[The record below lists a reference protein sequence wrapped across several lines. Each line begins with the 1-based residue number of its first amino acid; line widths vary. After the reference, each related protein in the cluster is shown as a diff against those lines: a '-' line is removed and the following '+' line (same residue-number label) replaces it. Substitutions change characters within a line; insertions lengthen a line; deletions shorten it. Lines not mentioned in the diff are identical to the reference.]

1 MSGVYSMTGGPTYTG
16 ASSGE
21 WMQDALDTPLSLFST
36 LGQSAKSG
44 VLDSFG
50 LGTFIKDKM
59 LPEEAPTVAGTPRI
73 VPDGEGGFTYK
84 RETPE
89 EMAQR
94 RADMGAMSEDQYK
107 ASAFYRQDIPW
118 DAGMTEARAAAL
130 AQFDDAR
137 KARDYFAQKR
147 PFAAFIGGLGGQAI
161 DPINY
166 IPVFGEAVQGAQVA
180 RFGYVG
186 GRLLMGAADAAINTG
201 VASVATAGDRA
212 KFGDDVSWQAT
223 ISQMATAALL
233 GGAFGALHGA
243 FEGRGARLGAMARA
257 DAESRL
263 SDLKTTQEARIAL
276 NEGIDA
282 IVRGEDVNLSPN
294 ATEPLQRIADD
305 LATRG
310 PPPQEVANSIVG
322 PPSEAGFSLDPNATF
337 FHGGKADLAEFTDAF
352 RRDGTPKDKYDVRG
366 IYVTEN
372 RRLAEQYVG
381 KDGKVHEVQI
391 DAKNPIVL
399 PDPRFPEIDSAS
411 LTAKDIEKLKAAG
424 YDSVV
429 NKQRMEVALFEG
441 RQVRHKALV
450 AKQPSYDLVRADHG
464 DMGLPEPKAGVDDRV
479 YAIHRDGQPVA
490 YANVEFRGD
499 QAYVKDIFNVDTL
512 DTSHSLGT
520 SAMAQLLR
528 QLVKENP
535 GLKTLAGERVSGA
548 RRGGVHGLAGTG
560 EDVVIPLPG
569 TRRAID
575 TAKAAP
581 EPPPQ
586 GLKQAEASV
595 AKLEDAKALA
605 AQYGVDPNTGAF
617 KEDADITQLA
627 DEGRLTEQD
636 VATMAQAHMD
646 YEVADAYAEAI
657 KSVSGCLI

>member
-16 ASSGE
+16 ASGGE

-84 RETPE
+84 RETPD

-201 VASVATAGDRA
+201 VASIATAGDRA
-212 KFGDDVSWQAT
+212 RFGDDVSWQAT

-243 FEGRGARLGAMARA
+243 FESRGARLDATARA

-282 IVRGEDVNLSPN
+282 LVRGEDVNLSPN
-294 ATEPLQRIADD
+294 ATEPISRAAGEVSDLSRAYDEVRANPTGGVRDPLVSITPDDIEGTIVARGAFGTVNEADVSSKRGWGLVKIIWGHGENSPEEAPYRISKEDVTDLPNVVRRFEPSSVSADGTQREWRVERDGRTVVYADSLMPEGRHVVTAYVQRPD
-305 LATRG
+305 RAGAEAPLSKERPAAAG
-310 PPPQEVANSIVG
+310 SL
-322 PPSEAGFSLDPNATF
+322 SEAGNPLQD
-337 FHGGKADLAEFTDAF
+337 TDQALNP
-352 RRDGTPKDKYDVRG
+352 R
-366 IYVTEN
+366 VT
-372 RRLAEQYVG
+372 G
-381 KDGKVHEVQI
+381 
-391 DAKNPIVL
+391 
-399 PDPRFPEIDSAS
+399 
-411 LTAKDIEKLKAAG
+411 
-424 YDSVV
+424 
-429 NKQRMEVALFEG
+429 
-441 RQVRHKALV
+441 
-450 AKQPSYDLVRADHG
+450 
-464 DMGLPEPKAGVDDRV
+464 
-479 YAIHRDGQPVA
+479 GQPQLPATRNIAQKVA
-490 YANVEFRGD
+490 
-499 QAYVKDIFNVDTL
+499 VDN
-512 DTSHSLGT
+512 S
-520 SAMAQLLR
+520 
-528 QLVKENP
+528 
-535 GLKTLAGERVSGA
+535 
-548 RRGGVHGLAGTG
+548 
-560 EDVVIPLPG
+560 
-569 TRRAID
+569 
-575 TAKAAP
+575 KAAP
-581 EPPPQ
+581 EPLPA
-586 GLKQAEASV
+586 GHAKAQASI
-595 AKLEDAKALA
+595 AKPEDAKALA
-605 AQYGVDPNTGAF
+605 SQYGVDANTGAF
-617 KEDADITQLA
+617 KEEADITQLA

-646 YEVADAYAEAI
+646 YEVADAYAEAL